1 MHVRQ
6 KSALLV
12 VVLSMLA
19 PSIGTTA
26 TTTPLPPV
34 PLARCSAPSAQ
45 PRPGAH
51 SAAKAAVRPI
61 GQVRHFDKAN
71 LAVSAGL
78 ASDGSIQ
85 IEATGGDLGFRK
97 RVQSDGRYTVELE
110 TPGDKVTLGVTESS
124 IAVTRGRKTVTLRA
138 DASQGQFDD
147 LRKMLADSRAIDLL
161 RSTGAEFEASGE
173 ESAASTPIVLVDALV
188 GSLTGD
194 VGASRRAARTLSKR
208 ARAQLRPVGR
218 PNTCYYQWE
227 QSIIFAYMEL
237 EQCFF
242 SGSFFPMWCNLRW
255 TIQAESAW
263 FGFIA
268 CSGFGF

>member
-6 KSALLV
+6 KLALLV

-19 PSIGTTA
+19 PGVGTTA
-26 TTTPLPPV
+26 TTALPPPV

-45 PRPGAH
+45 PQAGAQ
-51 SAAKAAVRPI
+51 SAFKATVRPI
-61 GQVRHFDKAN
+61 GQVRRFDKAN
-71 LAVSAGL
+71 LTVSAGL

-85 IEATGGDLGFRK
+85 VEATGGDLGVRK
-97 RVQSDGRYTVELE
+97 RVQSDGRYTVDLQ

-124 IAVTRGRKTVTLRA
+124 ITVTRGRKTVTLRA
-138 DASQGQFDD
+138 DAPQGQFDE

-161 RSTGAEFEASGE
+161 RSAGAEFEASE
-173 ESAASTPIVLVDALV
+173 EDSAASTPIVLVDALV

-194 VGASRRAARTLSKR
+194 VGASRRAARTLSRR

-218 PNTCYYQWE
+218 PTTCYYQWE
-227 QSIIFAYMEL
+227 QSIIWAYMEL
-237 EQCFF
+237 EQCFY
-242 SGSFFPMWCNLRW
+242 SGAFFPMWCNLRW
-255 TIQAESAW
+255 TLQAESAW
-263 FGFIA
+263 FSFIA